1 MTSLISGLGV
11 QRVKIMARK
20 TNNEL
25 SLLPGFFFYPQ
36 DVEGLEELTYED
48 RCELCTNQGNYT
60 VDLYMHVA
68 KNAVVCH
75 LDNCRIPTHRRP
87 GTATPGYNCVPVDLR
102 EVIQLKC

>member
-36 DVEGLEELTYED
+36 DVEGLEELSYED
-48 RCELCTNQGNYT
+48 RCEICTNQGDNLPSTY
-60 VDLYMHVA
+60 VHVA
-68 KNAVVCH
+68 KVAVNAH

-87 GTATPGYNCVPVDLR
+87 GTPIPGKGKIPIDLR
-102 EVIQLKC
+102 EVIQIK